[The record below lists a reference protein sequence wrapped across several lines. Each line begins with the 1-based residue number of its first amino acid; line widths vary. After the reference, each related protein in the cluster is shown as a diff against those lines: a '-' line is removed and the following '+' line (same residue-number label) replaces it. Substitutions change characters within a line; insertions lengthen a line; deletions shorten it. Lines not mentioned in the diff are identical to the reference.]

1 MPAWA
6 ADPRVAVA
14 DSKSRRGHNMAKS
27 PGKPFRV
34 IATGLRGG
42 RANIAFDQA
51 LIEARRESRIPDT
64 IRFLRF
70 RPSALIG
77 IHQFL
82 SHEIKLDYCNAH
94 GIETVRRITGGGG
107 LYFDEGQIGWE
118 LVFDRATLGLTDLAE
133 VTRRICEAA
142 ALGLQ
147 KLGVPAQY
155 RPRNDIEVDGRKISG
170 TGGFFDGNLIFYQG
184 TLLIDFDPARMLAC
198 LNVPAEKLA
207 KRGID
212 SAAQRVVTMR
222 EIMGDALPNLETIYE
237 GLVAGFAEGLGIAP
251 QWGPITAY
259 EEELAERAFREEIGT
274 DAYVT
279 MLDAPPVSDALV
291 SASLTSRGGTVRA
304 DIRLEGPHR
313 DRIREAL
320 ITGDFFVTPPRL
332 VFDLEASLRG
342 INVADAGQS
351 IESFFA
357 RITADFLSLS
367 AGDFRQVVDMAL
379 RQRTVIAAAS

>member
-1 MPAWA
+1 
-6 ADPRVAVA
+6 
-14 DSKSRRGHNMAKS
+14 MAKS

-142 ALGLQ
+142 A
-147 KLGVPAQY
+147 P
-155 RPRNDIEVDGRKISG
+155 GRAMISRS
-170 TGGFFDGNLIFYQG
+170 TA
-184 TLLIDFDPARMLAC
+184 AR
-198 LNVPAEKLA
+198 
-207 KRGID
+207 
-212 SAAQRVVTMR
+212 SAAP
-222 EIMGDALPNLETIYE
+222 A
-237 GLVAGFAEGLGIAP
+237 
-251 QWGPITAY
+251 
-259 EEELAERAFREEIGT
+259 
-274 DAYVT
+274 
-279 MLDAPPVSDALV
+279 
-291 SASLTSRGGTVRA
+291 ASS
-304 DIRLEGPHR
+304 
-313 DRIREAL
+313 
-320 ITGDFFVTPPRL
+320 
-332 VFDLEASLRG
+332 
-342 INVADAGQS
+342 
-351 IESFFA
+351 
-357 RITADFLSLS
+357 
-367 AGDFRQVVDMAL
+367 
-379 RQRTVIAAAS
+379 TVISFSIRAPC

>member
-6 ADPRVAVA
+6 ADPRGAVA
-14 DSKSRRGHNMAKS
+14 DSKSRRGYNMAKS

-51 LIEARRESRIPDT
+51 LIEARRESKIPDT

-198 LNVPAEKLA
+198 LNVPAGKLA

-212 SAAQRVVTMR
+212 SAAQRVVTVR

-291 SASLTSRGGTVRA
+291 SASLTGRGGTVRA

-342 INVADAGQS
+342 VFVADAGQS

-357 RITADFLSLS
+357 RIAADFLSLS
-367 AGDFRQVVDMAL
+367 AGDFRQVVEMAL
-379 RQRTVIAAAS
+379 RQRSVTAAAS

>member
-291 SASLTSRGGTVRA
+291 SASLTGRGGTVRA

-342 INVADAGQS
+342 VNVADAGQS

-367 AGDFRQVVDMAL
+367 AGDFRQVVEMAL
-379 RQRTVIAAAS
+379 RQRSVTAAAS

>member
-1 MPAWA
+1 
-6 ADPRVAVA
+6 V
-14 DSKSRRGHNMAKS
+14 AKS

-170 TGGFFDGNLIFYQG
+170 AGGFFDGNLIFYQG

-237 GLVAGFAEGLGIAP
+237 RLVAGFAEGLGIAP

-279 MLDAPPVSDALV
+279 MLDADRPRRHRTRRYSPGRAVPRSHPR
-291 SASLTSRGGTVRA
+291 SADHR
-304 DIRLEGPHR
+304 RL
-313 DRIREAL
+313 
-320 ITGDFFVTPPRL
+320 
-332 VFDLEASLRG
+332 LRH
-342 INVADAGQS
+342 
-351 IESFFA
+351 
-357 RITADFLSLS
+357 
-367 AGDFRQVVDMAL
+367 
-379 RQRTVIAAAS
+379 AAASRIRSRGIAARRQCRRRGPVDRKLLRPHHGRLSQLERRRLSPSGRDGAAPAQRDRGCKLKTPPHGALRLRFRKSYSNFGI

>member
-1 MPAWA
+1 M
-6 ADPRVAVA
+6 
-14 DSKSRRGHNMAKS
+14 SSQ
-27 PGKPFRV
+27 GKPFRV

-51 LIEARRESRIPDT
+51 LIEARREQKIPDT

-77 IHQFL
+77 IHQYL
-82 SHEIKLDYCNAH
+82 SHELKLDYCKAH

-118 LVFDRATLGLTDLAE
+118 LVFDRATLGAMDLAE

-147 KLGVPAQY
+147 KLGVPAHY

-184 TLLIDFDPARMLAC
+184 TLLIDFDSAKMLAC

-207 KRGID
+207 KRAID
-212 SAAQRVVTMR
+212 SAAQRIITMR
-222 EIMGDALPNLETIYE
+222 EVLGSALPDLETIYQ
-237 GLVAGFAEGLGIAP
+237 GLVAGFAEGLGINP
-251 QWGPITAY
+251 SWGEISEY
-259 EEELAERAFREEIGT
+259 EEELAEQAFRDEIGT
-274 DAYVT
+274 DAYVN
-279 MLDAPPVSDALV
+279 MLDAPPADDASV
-291 SASLTSRGGTVRA
+291 SASFTGRGGTVRA

-313 DRIREAL
+313 DRIREVL
-320 ITGDFFVTPPRL
+320 ITGDFFITPPRV
-332 VFDLEASLRG
+332 VFDLEAALRG
-342 INVADAGQS
+342 LNVANAGDAVGT
-351 IESFFA
+351 FFG
-357 RITADFLSLS
+357 RTRADFLSLS
-367 AGDFRQVVDMAL
+367 AGDFRQTIEMAL

>member
-14 DSKSRRGHNMAKS
+14 DSKRRRGHNVAKS

-279 MLDAPPVSDALV
+279 MLDAPPASDALV

-342 INVADAGQS
+342 VNVADAGQS

-357 RITADFLSLS
+357 CITADFLSLS
-367 AGDFRQVVDMAL
+367 AGDFRQVVEMAL
-379 RQRTVIAAAS
+379 RQRSVTAAAS